1 MKLLREWVLYIFMA
15 ALGSIYL
22 APLVLMFVYSL
33 MPLTQI
39 GQFPPNY
46 IPEEFQWINYISAL
60 KFWNFYVGFK
70 NTMLITILTIIGNV
84 LSSSFVAYGFAR
96 FEFPGR
102 NILFSILLGT
112 MMLPFAVTMVPLFLG
127 YNYLGMINT
136 FFPLVLP
143 HYFGVAFFIFLLR
156 QFYLSIPKDYLDAA
170 RIDGASEITIWWRI
184 MIPLSKP
191 AILVV
196 IILSFQHAW
205 DDFIQ
210 PLIYLQDENLQ
221 TLSLGLYRFRALPG
235 QGSIVNEMMAA
246 SVMLTVPQILVFL
259 FFQKQILDGANLSG
273 VKG

>member
-39 GQFPPNY
+39 GRFPPNY

-102 NILFSILLGT
+102 NILFSVGKTLFHGGK
-112 MMLPFAVTMVPLFLG
+112 MLF
-127 YNYLGMINT
+127 
-136 FFPLVLP
+136 
-143 HYFGVAFFIFLLR
+143 
-156 QFYLSIPKDYLDAA
+156 S
-170 RIDGASEITIWWRI
+170 
-184 MIPLSKP
+184 
-191 AILVV
+191 AIKM
-196 IILSFQHAW
+196 
-205 DDFIQ
+205 
-210 PLIYLQDENLQ
+210 
-221 TLSLGLYRFRALPG
+221 LYP
-235 QGSIVNEMMAA
+235 
-246 SVMLTVPQILVFL
+246 
-259 FFQKQILDGANLSG
+259 
-273 VKG
+273 

>member
-1 MKLLREWVLYIFMA
+1 
-15 ALGSIYL
+15 
-22 APLVLMFVYSL
+22 
-33 MPLTQI
+33 
-39 GQFPPNY
+39 
-46 IPEEFQWINYISAL
+46 
-60 KFWNFYVGFK
+60 
-70 NTMLITILTIIGNV
+70 
-84 LSSSFVAYGFAR
+84 
-96 FEFPGR
+96 
-102 NILFSILLGT
+102 
-112 MMLPFAVTMVPLFLG
+112 MV
-127 YNYLGMINT
+127 NT
-136 FFPLVLP
+136 FIPLVLP
-143 HYFGVAFFIFLLR
+143 HYFGIAFFIFLLR
-156 QFYLSIPKDYLDAA
+156 QFYLSIPNDYLDAA
-170 RIDGASEITIWWRI
+170 RIDGASEIRIWWRI

-259 FFQKQILDGANLSG
+259 FFQKQIMDGANYSG